1 MKQETNI
8 DELLSQWTKVDKVD
22 APDYLLTRIKAKIE
36 NQVNDKLTPG
46 FAISFGLSFILLII
60 FQVSAIKQ
68 TKETNSSASVQNE
81 FYQSNDI
88 YND

>member
-22 APDYLLTRIKAKIE
+22 APDYLLTRIKTKIE
-36 NQVNDKLTPG
+36 NQVNDKLTPS

>member
-1 MKQETNI
+1 MKQEKNI
-8 DELLSQWTKVDKVD
+8 DELLSQWTKIDKVD
-22 APDYLLTRIKAKIE
+22 APVYLLTRIKAKIE

-68 TKETNSSASVQNE
+68 TKKMNSSASVQNE

>member
-22 APDYLLTRIKAKIE
+22 APDYLLTRIKTKIE

-68 TKETNSSASVQNE
+68 MKEMNSSASVQNE